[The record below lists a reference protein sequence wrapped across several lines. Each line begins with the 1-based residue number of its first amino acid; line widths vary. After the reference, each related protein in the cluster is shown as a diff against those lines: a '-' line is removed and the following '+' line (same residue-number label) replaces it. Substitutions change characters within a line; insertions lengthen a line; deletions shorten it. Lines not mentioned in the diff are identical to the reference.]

1 MLGGVFHMNNPSTS
15 FSTQQRKS
23 AVEALSTYKGRPFV
37 KHEWE
42 ELVAF
47 LSNSDD
53 PDLRER
59 MRREIEAI
67 KELNPFFRLS

>member
-1 MLGGVFHMNNPSTS
+1 MLGGEFHMNNPSPA
-15 FSTQQRKS
+15 FSAQQRKS

-42 ELVAF
+42 EIVAF
-47 LSNSDD
+47 LSHSDD
-53 PDLRER
+53 PDLQER

-67 KELNPFFRLS
+67 RELNPFFQKP